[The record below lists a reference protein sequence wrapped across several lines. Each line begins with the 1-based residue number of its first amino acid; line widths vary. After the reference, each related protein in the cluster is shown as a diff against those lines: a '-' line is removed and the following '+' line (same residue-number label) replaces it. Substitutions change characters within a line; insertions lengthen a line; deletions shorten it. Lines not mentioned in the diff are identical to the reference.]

1 MRPSPALKPI
11 TSLPSTVETGRPPA
25 PETGARARVAVAVAL
40 HRAYK
45 VLISPLFTGSC
56 RFQPSCADYARD
68 AVIAHGVLRGGWLG
82 LRRLA
87 RCHPFG
93 GHGFDPVPAG
103 ATDRQRRS

>member
-1 MRPSPALKPI
+1 MLPSPSLKAT
-11 TSLPSTVETGRPPA
+11 TSPHSNGVTDRPA
-25 PETGARARVAVAVAL
+25 PTAGAHLRVTAAVGL

-56 RFQPSCADYARD
+56 RFQPSCADYMRD
-68 AVIAHGVLRGGWLG
+68 AVIAHGVVRGGWLG

-93 GHGFDPVPAG
+93 GHGIDPVP
-103 ATDRQRRS
+103 QRTRSPHS